1 MLKHYVKIFRAKGD
15 CEIFEVLDRDKNFVM
30 RLARKDKTIF
40 TYCFFDRN
48 EVVAE
53 DGELLPGEKKNFS
66 KIVRIVRFELSRCVY
81 EVTPG
86 NPKSL
91 VMTLFDT
98 PPFNNPND

>member
-1 MLKHYVKIFRAKGD
+1 MLKHYVKIFRTKGD
-15 CEIFEVLDRDKNFVM
+15 CEIFEVPDRDKNFVM

-40 TYCFFDRN
+40 AYCFFDRN

-53 DGELLPGEKKNFS
+53 DGELLLGEKKNFS
-66 KIVRIVRFELSRCVY
+66 NIVRFELSRCVY

-91 VMTLFDT
+91 VMTLFGT